1 MTNHKWIHAN
11 PDIILEVYSENKDFI
26 DDVSNHLW
34 ACDVVAP
41 ALNQIVHWITVRAK
55 QGYKLICIDPITAAT
70 MRTGRQWEE
79 EKVFLQQVDKIGRQ
93 YGCSFLFVTHPQ
105 KQTNMAPNMQ
115 YLAGSANYSRFADT
129 ILWLEGHQE
138 KTGNIKTFMGTDED
152 VYNRTIHL
160 LKSRNAKGQ
169 GLRLAYKFD
178 SETLNISELGIIIKK
193 EKK

>member
-1 MTNHKWIHAN
+1 MLLQCLIFWTSQKTKTCIYELEKNKEFHLLRLLAILTKQEELTNHKWIHAN

-138 KTGNIKTFMGTDED
+138 KTGNIKTF
-152 VYNRTIHL
+152 I
-160 LKSRNAKGQ
+160 
-169 GLRLAYKFD
+169 
-178 SETLNISELGIIIKK
+178 
-193 EKK
+193 